1 MARGKAFTAAQ
12 EAALRALR
20 DDHPTEAYVEVATRA
35 FEYGMVEGK
44 TIPQIADKLS
54 RIYLLDRK
62 AAKASAPFITAIRPE
77 GEQIEMVTRDL
88 KTELLERIAE
98 TLERIEGILK
108 ERGHEENE
116 AKVQHL

>member
-1 MARGKAFTAAQ
+1 MGKRDTFTPAQ
-12 EAALRALR
+12 KAALRALR
-20 DDHPTEAYVEVATRA
+20 EDHPDETYVEVATRA
-35 FEYGMVEGK
+35 FEYGMIEGK

-62 AAKASAPFITAIRPE
+62 AAKAAAPFIPAIKPE

-108 ERGHEENE
+108 EENHEANP
-116 AKVQHL
+116 KL